1 MMEIDKKELI
11 LMKTS
16 TKVTIGLSV
25 AAAASVATAV
35 VVSGKVMEKIH
46 HMTTRTKVKK
56 FVYDKFDGNEKLLE
70 IVDGLSDSD
79 LDSLM
84 GMLAK
89 IKSGKKKI
97 SVYGDSIK
105 DSTKDSTE
113 DVKDRLM
120 HFVEKMM

>member
-1 MMEIDKKELI
+1 
-11 LMKTS
+11 MKTS

-97 SVYGDSIK
+97 SVYGESI
-105 DSTKDSTE
+105 KDSTE

>member
-1 MMEIDKKELI
+1 MIEVDKKELI

-35 VVSGKVMEKIH
+35 VISGKVMEKIH

-105 DSTKDSTE
+105 DSTE